1 MQHDAGELDT
11 ASRASRAMTLQT
23 AHRPR
28 IVPEDVHTYVPWWLD
43 GPKVAKA
50 KKGKRRRKA
59 GAGRRLLWIIDSGG
73 VGTVHIR
80 RCVYI
85 CMYMYTYIE
94 V

>member
-50 KKGKRRRKA
+50 KKAKKA
-59 GAGRRLLWIIDSGG
+59 TKGGSREAIIVD
-73 VGTVHIR
+73 
-80 RCVYI
+80 Y
-85 CMYMYTYIE
+85 
-94 V
+94 